1 LQEFGEDDEEIL
13 TFHFK
18 VMTLWTEDME
28 YYMKHKLISVYPL
41 LPAMKRTD
49 TAILLKAI
57 DEMVEYYQGD
67 ETELSQQLLWF
78 KIFLART
85 DTIPEEEKKKVEERL
100 DVFEQLLEESSF
112 AKKQRAIG
120 KAEGKAE
127 GELLMLRKMLVKIV
141 TARYPAL
148 TELAQ
153 EYANHTQQ
161 IEKLDELITTLSSGL
176 DEGRVRFLL
185 SRSKSS

>member
-1 LQEFGEDDEEIL
+1 
-13 TFHFK
+13 
-18 VMTLWTEDME
+18 M
-28 YYMKHKLISVYPL
+28 
-41 LPAMKRTD
+41 
-49 TAILLKAI
+49 
-57 DEMVEYYQGD
+57 
-67 ETELSQQLLWF
+67 
-78 KIFLART
+78 
-85 DTIPEEEKKKVEERL
+85 EERL

-112 AKKQRAIG
+112 AQKQRAI
-120 KAEGKAE
+120 GKAE